1 MAFCD
6 VTLCALVYTVRVY
19 VSKNMLSSSGQML
32 AARSSKMSVYI
43 KKATR
48 LHMAGNCDIYC

>member
-19 VSKNMLSSSGQML
+19 VSKNVLSSSGQM
-32 AARSSKMSVYI
+32 
-43 KKATR
+43 
-48 LHMAGNCDIYC
+48 